1 MKTTTHL
8 SVAAVLTVLMQM
20 GCQSPATDTR
30 QILHLPE
37 LDQVRIEDAFWSPKL
52 ETWRKITANDV
63 LDKFEGKYTPFPGWD
78 DTRDAFRN
86 FDRVAEGQRDIKQH
100 DGPEWYDG
108 LVYESIRGIADFLAG
123 HPNKEMEKRI
133 DGYIDRIYAAQQT
146 EPTGYI
152 NTHTQLMENDHRWG
166 DNGGLLR
173 GQHDVYNAGMLIEA
187 GVHYYQATGKTRL
200 LEIATRFANYMADYM
215 GPEPRKNVVPAHS
228 GPEEAVM
235 ALYWLYKNELE
246 LKDKLSIP
254 VRESYYYDLVTFWI
268 ENRGHHCGYPL
279 WGTWGYRKSE
289 KWIKDACYHQTEF
302 GPHSRPCWGE
312 YSQDSI
318 PVLEQKT
325 IEGHAVR
332 ATLMATG
339 LAAAALENQ
348 SPQYI
353 ETAKRLWENMAGKRM
368 FITGGV
374 GAIHEDEKF
383 GPDYFLPTDAYL
395 ETCAAVGAGFF
406 SQRMNQLT
414 CNARYMDEVE
424 RVLYNN
430 VLTGVSLSGDKYT
443 YQNPLNTD
451 KPDRWEW
458 HVCPCCPPMFLKIMS
473 AMPSYIYAYQGD
485 NIYVNLFIGSEVR
498 IPIDKNNSVRL
509 KQLTSYPWHGAVSIQ
524 VNPDKAG
531 TFSIK
536 VRIPG
541 WAQGTENPYGLYQ
554 SNLKAPVKLKV
565 NQKDILLRIVD
576 GYAEISREWKKGDHI
591 ELELPM
597 QPRLITAS
605 EAVKDLRGQVALA
618 SGPVIYCFEDADNPE
633 LPTLTLQ
640 PQTPLEL
647 SHDNDLLHGV
657 NIIKCQSKIPAKAIP
672 YYAVANRKE
681 SHSYKVWIPQE

>member
-52 ETWRKITANDV
+52 EIWRKVTANDV

-187 GVHYYQATGKTRL
+187 GVHYYQATEKTRL

-235 ALYWLYKNELE
+235 TLYWLYKNEPE

-254 VRESYYYDLVTFWI
+254 VRESDYYDLATFWI

-383 GPDYFLPTDAYL
+383 GPDYFLPTDDYL

-473 AMPSYIYAYQGD
+473 AMPSYIYAYQED

-524 VNPDKAG
+524 VNPDKAS

-576 GYAEISREWKKGDHI
+576 GYAEISREWKKGDRI

-597 QPRLITAS
+597 QPRLITAN

-657 NIIKCQSKIPAKAIP
+657 NIIKCQSKILAKAIP

>member
-235 ALYWLYKNELE
+235 TLYWLYKNEPE

-254 VRESYYYDLVTFWI
+254 VRESDYYDLATFWI

>member
-235 ALYWLYKNELE
+235 ALYWLYKNEPE

-254 VRESYYYDLVTFWI
+254 VRESDYYDLVTFWI

-430 VLTGVSLSGDKYT
+430 VLTSVSLSGDKYT

>member
-235 ALYWLYKNELE
+235 ALYWLYKNEPE

-254 VRESYYYDLVTFWI
+254 VRESDYYDLVTFWI

-353 ETAKRLWENMAGKRM
+353 ETAKRLWENMAGKRL

-374 GAIHEDEKF
+374 GATHEDEKF

-597 QPRLITAS
+597 QPSLITAS

>member
-52 ETWRKITANDV
+52 ETWRKVTANDV

-86 FDRVAEGQRDIKQH
+86 FDRVAKGQRDIKQH

-235 ALYWLYKNELE
+235 TLYWLYKNEPE

-254 VRESYYYDLVTFWI
+254 VRESDYYDLATFWI

-524 VNPDKAG
+524 VNPDKAS

>member
-235 ALYWLYKNELE
+235 ALYWLYKNEPE

-254 VRESYYYDLVTFWI
+254 VRESDYYDLVTFWI

>member
-52 ETWRKITANDV
+52 ETWRKVTANDV

-235 ALYWLYKNELE
+235 TLYWLYKNEPE

-254 VRESYYYDLVTFWI
+254 VRESDYYDLVTFWI

>member
-200 LEIATRFANYMADYM
+200 LERATRFANYMADYM

-235 ALYWLYKNELE
+235 ALYWLYKNEPE

-254 VRESYYYDLVTFWI
+254 VRESDYYDLVTFWI

>member
-52 ETWRKITANDV
+52 ETWRKVTANDV
-63 LDKFEGKYTPFPGWD
+63 LDKFEGKCTPFPGWD
-78 DTRDAFRN
+78 DTRNAFRN

-235 ALYWLYKNELE
+235 TLYWLYKNEPE

-254 VRESYYYDLVTFWI
+254 VRESDYYDLVTFWI

>member
-1 MKTTTHL
+1 MKTTKHL

-20 GCQSPATDTR
+20 GCQSHTDNTR
-30 QILHLPE
+30 QTLHLPE
-37 LDQVRIEDAFWSPKL
+37 LNEVRIEDAFWSPKL
-52 ETWRKITANDV
+52 DIWRKITTNDV
-63 LDKFEGKYTPFPGWD
+63 LNKFEGKYTPFPGST
-78 DTRDAFRN
+78 DTRNAFRN

-235 ALYWLYKNELE
+235 ALYWLYKNEPE

-254 VRESYYYDLVTFWI
+254 VRESDYYDLVTFWI

>member
-52 ETWRKITANDV
+52 ETWRKVTANDV

-235 ALYWLYKNELE
+235 ALYWLYKNEPE

-254 VRESYYYDLVTFWI
+254 VRESDYYDLVTFWI

>member
-173 GQHDVYNAGMLIEA
+173 GQHDVYNSGMLIEA

-235 ALYWLYKNELE
+235 ALYWLYKNEPE

-254 VRESYYYDLVTFWI
+254 VRESDYYDLVTFWI

>member
-1 MKTTTHL
+1 MKITTHL

-52 ETWRKITANDV
+52 EIWRKVTANDV

-235 ALYWLYKNELE
+235 TLYWLYKNEPE

-254 VRESYYYDLVTFWI
+254 VRESDYYDLVTFWI

-406 SQRMNQLT
+406 NQRMNQLT

-597 QPRLITAS
+597 QPRLITAN

>member
-52 ETWRKITANDV
+52 ETWRKVTANDV

-235 ALYWLYKNELE
+235 TLYWLYKNEPE

-254 VRESYYYDLVTFWI
+254 VRESDYYDLVTFWI

-406 SQRMNQLT
+406 NQRMNQLT

-576 GYAEISREWKKGDHI
+576 GYAEISREWEKGDHI

>member
-235 ALYWLYKNELE
+235 ALYWLYKNEPE

-254 VRESYYYDLVTFWI
+254 VRESDYYDLVTFWI

-565 NQKDILLRIVD
+565 NQKDILLRVVD

>member
-37 LDQVRIEDAFWSPKL
+37 LDQGRIEDAFWSPKL

-235 ALYWLYKNELE
+235 ALYWLYKNEPE

-254 VRESYYYDLVTFWI
+254 VRESDYYDLVTFWI

>member
-235 ALYWLYKNELE
+235 ALYWLYKNEPE

-254 VRESYYYDLVTFWI
+254 VRESDYYDLVTFWI

-302 GPHSRPCWGE
+302 GLHSRPCWGE

>member
-235 ALYWLYKNELE
+235 ALYWLYKNEPE

-254 VRESYYYDLVTFWI
+254 VRESDYYDLVTFWI

-353 ETAKRLWENMAGKRM
+353 ETAKRLWENMAGKQM

>member
-235 ALYWLYKNELE
+235 ALYWLYKNEPE

-254 VRESYYYDLVTFWI
+254 VRESDYYDLVTFWI

-618 SGPVIYCFEDADNPE
+618 SDPVIYCFEDADNPE

>member
-1 MKTTTHL
+1 MKTTAHL

-235 ALYWLYKNELE
+235 ALYWLYKNEPE

-254 VRESYYYDLVTFWI
+254 VRESDYYDLVTFWI

>member
-1 MKTTTHL
+1 MKTTKHL
-8 SVAAVLTVLMQM
+8 SVASVLTVLMQM
-20 GCQSPATDTR
+20 GCQSHTDNTR
-30 QILHLPE
+30 QTLHLPE
-37 LDQVRIEDAFWSPKL
+37 LNEVRIEDAFWSPKL
-52 ETWRKITANDV
+52 DIWRKITTNDV
-63 LDKFEGKYTPFPGWD
+63 LNKFEGKYTPFPGST
-78 DTRDAFRN
+78 DTRNAFRN

-108 LVYESIRGIADFLAG
+108 LVYESIRGIADFLAS
-123 HPNKEMEKRI
+123 HPNKELEKRI
-133 DGYIDRIYAAQQT
+133 DGYVDRIYAAQQT

-152 NTHTQLMENDHRWG
+152 NTHTQLMENNHRWG

-215 GPEPRKNVVPAHS
+215 GPEPRKNIVPAHS

-235 ALYWLYKNELE
+235 ALYWLYKNEPE

-254 VRESYYYDLVTFWI
+254 VRESDYYNLATFWI
-268 ENRGHHCGYPL
+268 ENRGHHCGFPL

-289 KWIKDACYHQTEF
+289 KWIKDACYHQAEF
-302 GPHSRPCWGE
+302 GTHSCPSWGE

-318 PVLEQKT
+318 PVLEQET

-339 LAAAALENQ
+339 LTAAALENQ

-458 HVCPCCPPMFLKIMS
+458 HVCPCCPPMFLKIMA
-473 AMPSYIYAYQGD
+473 AMPGYIYAYQGD
-485 NIYVNLFIGSEVR
+485 NVYVNLFIGSEVR
-498 IPIDKNNSVRL
+498 VPVGKSNSVRL

-524 VNPDKAG
+524 VNPDKAS
-531 TFSIK
+531 TFSMK

-541 WAQGTENPYGLYQ
+541 WAQGTENPYDLYQ

-565 NQKDILLRIVD
+565 NQEDVLLRIVD
-576 GYAEISREWKKGDHI
+576 GYAEINREWKKGDHI

-597 QPRLITAS
+597 QPRLITANK
-605 EAVKDLRGQVALA
+605 AVENLRGQVALA
-618 SGPVIYCFEDADNPE
+618 SGPIIYCFEDADNPE
-633 LPTLTLQ
+633 LQTFKLQ
-640 PQTPLEL
+640 AQTPLEL
-647 SHDNDLLHGV
+647 SHDSNLLNGV
-657 NIIKCQSKIPAKAIP
+657 NIIKCQGDIPAKAIP
-672 YYAVANRKE
+672 YYAVANREE
-681 SHSYKVWIPQE
+681 SHSYKVWIPQK